1 MKEFAKKILSD
12 VSAVNEFVLHY
23 EGKVRK
29 IKNLIDLRIELENM
43 SVKEFSHHVN
53 SDKNDFSVWV
63 KDCVGD
69 PKLAKDMSHADNKNE
84 VLDLIKSRVD
94 FAITILEKE
103 NESLIKDE
111 MKQLK
116 KISSKVKNKP
126 KLSSQIKLLEKDI
139 KRSKEV
145 SDIEKK
151 LLNEAYDNDFEIIP
165 WEKLNPIPAN
175 ARIAEFVSGL
185 VVGLLIGIIIGR
197 IFWGF

>member
-12 VSAVNEFVLHY
+12 VSGVNEFVLHHD
-23 EGKVRK
+23 GKVRK

-43 SVKEFSHHVN
+43 SEKEFSHHVN
-53 SDKNDFSVWV
+53 SNKNDFSLWV
-63 KDCVGD
+63 RDCVGD
-69 PKLAKDMSHADNKNE
+69 DKLAKDLSHADSRN
-84 VLDLIKSRVD
+84 VILDLIKSRVD
-94 FAITILEKE
+94 FAISVLEKE

-116 KISSKVKNKP
+116 KLSSKVKDKP

-151 LLNEAYDNDFEIIP
+151 LLNEAYDNDLEIIP

-175 ARIAEFVSGL
+175 ARITEFIFGL
-185 VVGLLIGIIIGR
+185 VIGLLLGIVIGR